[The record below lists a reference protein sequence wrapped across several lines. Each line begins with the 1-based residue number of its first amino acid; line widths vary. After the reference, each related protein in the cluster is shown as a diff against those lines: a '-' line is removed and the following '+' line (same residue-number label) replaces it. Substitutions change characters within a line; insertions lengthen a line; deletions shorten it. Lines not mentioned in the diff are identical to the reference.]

1 MSDTSSPDRDAS
13 GRFVKNDAPAAPKVG
28 DDQMHPMARLLFGW
42 VSAKATPAILLW
54 GKIAICAGLILA
66 DLGIHRHEYLHF
78 AEFNGFY
85 GIWGFG
91 AFAFAVLSGWP
102 LGRLL
107 RRDEDFYG
115 EGDATPQDAGVEDEA

>member
-1 MSDTSSPDRDAS
+1 MSDTSPERDAA
-13 GRFVKNDAPAAPKVG
+13 GRFVKTDTPSAPVR
-28 DDQMHPMARLLFGW
+28 DDDMHPMAKLIFGW
-42 VSAKATPAILLW
+42 VSAKSTPSIFLW
-54 GKIAICAGLILA
+54 GTIAICAGLILA
-66 DLGIHRHEYLHF
+66 DLAVHRHEYLHF

-91 AFAFAVLSGWP
+91 AFALAVLSGWP

-107 RRDEDFYG
+107 RRDEDYYG

>member
-1 MSDTSSPDRDAS
+1 MSDTSPPGRDSS
-13 GRFVKNDAPAAPKVG
+13 GRFVKTETPTQAPVG
-28 DDQMHPMARLLFGW
+28 DDQMHPIAKLLFGW
-42 VSAKATPAILLW
+42 VSAKSTPGLFFWGAI
-54 GKIAICAGLILA
+54 IICAGLMLA
-66 DLGIHRHEYLHF
+66 DLAIHRHEYLHF

-91 AFAFAVLSGWP
+91 AFALAVLSGWP